1 MVYCDHDSGYHC
13 QLEISTF
20 TFIFIQMRTEVFFK
34 ICWERWL
41 TINPHS
47 LVLMNLNQ
55 ALPSRQ
61 RGLPK
66 SFGDYFS
73 AIKKAGMAGAGGGRD
88 SRGQIEDLYA
98 RVVASDFKP
107 KAISWE

>member
-1 MVYCDHDSGYHC
+1 
-13 QLEISTF
+13 
-20 TFIFIQMRTEVFFK
+20 MRTEVFLK

-73 AIKKAGMAGAGGGRD
+73 AIKKAGMAGAGKGGGQGEG
-88 SRGQIEDLYA
+88 SRRQIEDFYA
-98 RVVASDFKP
+98 RMVASDFKT